1 MLRWCAFDTDRRCSC
16 VRLGFLGCGWNLSSG
31 TIRRTGQMSK
41 EPLKTQK
48 RLGRWARLGLGAAL
62 VVSAPFVAGAVVL
75 TCELI
80 RLPNTAG
87 QLAAARLSCAAMFA
101 FGLSVGLIGSTL
113 ALVSSHADRRTL
125 GCAATLF
132 GCANIALGFMLR
144 RWIEG
149 TVTSYTP
156 SVLQVLIPVTLW
168 ICSVWLAVRAA
179 RMESSRAAVAQQ
191 STPEEQPQPLSLF

>member
-1 MLRWCAFDTDRRCSC
+1 
-16 VRLGFLGCGWNLSSG
+16 
-31 TIRRTGQMSK
+31 MSE

-62 VVSAPFVAGAVVL
+62 VASAPFVVGAVVL
-75 TCELI
+75 TCDLV
-80 RLPNTAG
+80 RLPDAAG
-87 QLAAARLSCAAMFA
+87 RLAAARLSCAAMFA

-113 ALVSSHADRRTL
+113 ALVSSQADRRTL

-156 SVLQVLIPVTLW
+156 SAVQVSVPVILW
-168 ICSVWLAVRAA
+168 ISSVWLAIRAA
-179 RMESSRAAVAQQ
+179 RMESSRAAGEQKP
-191 STPEEQPQPLSLF
+191 TPEEQPQPLSLS